1 MSDNPEN
8 PSIPSEYLPR
18 WLKAV
23 VFLWPVLIALSMGGI
38 SLARSDSQL
47 DQTVKKVET
56 LEKEVKPLVT
66 QVARVEERQIAQS
79 ETLRRVED
87 KLDRVLD

>member
-23 VFLWPVLIALSMGGI
+23 VFLWPVVLALTMGGD
-38 SLARSDSQL
+38 SLAQSDSQL
-47 DQTVKKVET
+47 DSTIEDVKDLQAKVE
-56 LEKEVKPLVT
+56 PLVVQT
-66 QVARVEERQIAQS
+66 ARIEERQIAQDA
-79 ETLRRVED
+79 TLKRVEQ